1 MTEQITRKSPDP
13 RAILAV
19 AILLPASG
27 HVWLGLAQR
36 GLTFLFFM
44 LVLGWAT
51 SKVAPPEATFIGRH
65 AGGFFVYALS
75 VLDAY
80 RIARFR
86 RAKAAQSE
94 ALPSV
99 QAETDV

>member
-1 MTEQITRKSPDP
+1 MAGEAPDATPSPY
-13 RAILAV
+13 AILAAAAV
-19 AILLPASG
+19 LPSSG

-44 LVLGWAT
+44 IVLGWAT
-51 SKVAPPEATFIGRH
+51 VHVAPPEASFVGRH

-80 RIARFR
+80 RIARIR
-86 RAKAAQSE
+86 RETAKAGPTKPA
-94 ALPSV
+94 
-99 QAETDV
+99 